1 MGFPLK
7 NNYSLFQAIRRE
19 SALNP
24 AVRAPKA
31 LAQFDLFAFVLH
43 DPNEHHEFHEALAE
57 DFDGLDYISGQK
69 LLFFCLTDPPAT
81 WLKMA
86 EKRSYMKL
94 KWGEDEANVLH
105 QPEAAIRT
113 RDSSLTTHTLARF
126 LEIPSDELPCIF
138 VTTDFYSAQGIY
150 VQTHQDLLEEQLRT
164 LGQIAERHGIDS
176 QQDIYTRILDE
187 LPRHDISPT
196 PHTVNWA
203 SDPSMNNLGSV
214 IAEAMSLLIPSSSD
228 TGLLRPNPYHACRTE
243 RNSEEICNAV
253 EAGLRW
259 RIAEASQPCRVGSD
273 QSEKG
278 SLESCLEKLALVIQS
293 LSLLHNTNFPL
304 GDDVFYSISGAEP
317 TVLEEGVFVN
327 SSLLDSQSTKML
339 NTGNSVLS
347 FLRTQPSEIGW
358 DYSPAVMMFAKVFER
373 EMNLSL
379 VQYMR
384 KISGVSMPQYFN
396 RFQPEQQAIWQE
408 PRTEVELDFNRAG
421 NNGAL
426 LLPALGQSV
435 KWFEAYLGPHEAML
449 PLSES
454 AKTAIGQGRKSKWKK
469 LARIRNDAS
478 HTELASLE
486 MVESVCRIFGEF
498 NEGELFD
505 DLCKLREQMSE
516 NPLHLGQ

>member
-24 AVRAPKA
+24 TVRAPKA
-31 LAQFDLFAFVLH
+31 LTQFDLFAFVLH
-43 DPNEHHEFHEALAE
+43 DPNEHHEFHGALAE

-86 EKRSYMKL
+86 GDRPYMKL
-94 KWGEDEANVLH
+94 KWGEDEANALH

-126 LEIPSDELPCIF
+126 LEIPSDELPCIY

-150 VQTHQDLLEEQLRT
+150 FQTHQDLLEEQLRT
-164 LGQIAERHGIDS
+164 LGQIAERHGIDP

-187 LPRHDISPT
+187 LPRYDISPT

-214 IAEAMSLLIPSSSD
+214 IAEAMSLLIPPSSD
-228 TGLLRPNPYHACRTE
+228 TGLTE

-259 RIAEASQPCRVGSD
+259 QIAEAASRVGSD

-278 SLESCLEKLALVIQS
+278 SLESYLEKLALVIQS

-304 GDDVFYSISGAEP
+304 GDDVFCSISGAES
-317 TVLEEGVFVN
+317 TALEEGVSVD
-327 SSLLDSQSTKML
+327 SSLLDAQSTKML

-426 LLPALGQSV
+426 LLPTLGQSV
-435 KWFEAYLGPHEAML
+435 KWYEAYLDPHEAML

-454 AKTAIGQGRKSKWKK
+454 AKTAIAQGRKSKWKK

-505 DLCKLREQMSE
+505 DLCKLREQMSD
-516 NPLHLGQ
+516 NPLPLG